1 MTGPETTT
9 TTTGA
14 PRDGK
19 PSTATYDVAI
29 VGAGYVGVPLAQV
42 FAEAGRRVVLVE
54 ADAQRV
60 EKLRRGESYIEDVS
74 SEALA
79 TLVAEHSLG
88 ATTDYDILR
97 DVDAILIALPTPL
110 SRQREPDLSI
120 VLESGAEIGS
130 GSGPATSS
138 SSSRRRTPAP
148 RATRC
153 FPCSSIASGLVAGKD
168 FHLAFSPER
177 VDPGRTD
184 YTTKTVPKIVGGID
198 EASTDAAAA
207 LYGSAVD
214 TVHRVSSPE
223 AAELTKLLENIF
235 RSVNIALV
243 NELAQLCDRMGID
256 IWEVVDAAATKPFGF
271 MPFQPGPGLGGH
283 CIPIDPFYLTWKA
296 REFDFQTRFIELAG
310 EVNQNMPYYCRSR
323 VSQALNHGA
332 QKSLSGS
339 SVLVL
344 GVAYKAD
351 ISDWRESPAVK
362 LIELLQNA
370 GASVAYH
377 DPHVPALHDRRD
389 RPRVRAVRS
398 GRLRR
403 RRDRDGALGD
413 RLREARRRRVARR
426 RPPERDRPRGR
437 HERQGLE
444 ALTRVA
450 HAGVGGWGRNV
461 ARVVGELADL
471 AWICDIDEER
481 RAQYAARYPQ
491 ARVTAAFDDLLAD
504 DTVDAVVIATP
515 VPTHHALAKQAL
527 EAGKH
532 VFVEKPPAM
541 RGGEM
546 EELVALAEEHDLVLM
561 PGHLLLYHPGLRK
574 VKELV
579 DGGELGEVACVYGNR
594 QNLGVIRS
602 NENALLSL
610 GVHDLSVILWLLGEE
625 PSEAVAHGMDYLQDG
640 IEDVVFCF
648 LRFPSGKVAHM
659 HLSWLDPHKMRKMT
673 VVGREKMVVFDDM
686 ELERKVTVYEKAP
699 WEPAETYGE
708 WRTRTGDI
716 YSPKVSTDEP
726 LKLELQHFL
735 RLVAEGPG
743 DHREA
748 RDGLAVVRTL
758 DRLTESLRSTQG

>member
-9 TTTGA
+9 TTSGW
-14 PRDGK
+14 PGDGR
-19 PSTATYDVAI
+19 PGTATYDVAI

-54 ADAQRV
+54 ASAQRV

-74 SEALA
+74 SETLT
-79 TLVAEHSLG
+79 TLVADRGLG

-120 VLESGAEIGS
+120 VLDAGAEIGK
-130 GSGPATSS
+130 
-138 SSSRRRTPAP
+138 RL
-148 RATRC
+148 RAGHLVVLESTTYPGTTRDELL
-153 FPCSSIASGLVAGKD
+153 PVLERESGLVAGRD

-177 VDPGRTD
+177 VDPGRVD
-184 YTTKTVPKIVGGID
+184 WTTKTVPKVVGGID
-198 EASTDAAAA
+198 QASTNAAAA

-332 QKSLSGS
+332 QKSVSGS

-377 DPHVPALHDRRD
+377 DPHVPAFTT
-389 RPRVRAVRS
+389 
-398 GRLRR
+398 
-403 RRDRDGALGD
+403 DGIAL
-413 RLREARRRRVARR
+413 ESVPFA
-426 RPPERDRPRGR
+426 P
-437 HERQGLE
+437 
-444 ALTRVA
+444 
-450 HAGVGGWGRNV
+450 
-461 ARVVGELADL
+461 AD
-471 AWICDIDEER
+471 
-481 RAQYAARYPQ
+481 Y
-491 ARVTAAFDDLLAD
+491 
-504 DTVDAVVIATP
+504 DAVVIATA
-515 VPTHHALAKQAL
+515 HSGIDYAK
-527 EAGKH
+527 
-532 VFVEKPPAM
+532 
-541 RGGEM
+541 
-546 EELVALAEEHDLVLM
+546 LVADAQLVVDLRNATGRAGVTSD
-561 PGHLLLYHPGLRK
+561 K
-574 VKELV
+574 V
-579 DGGELGEVACVYGNR
+579 
-594 QNLGVIRS
+594 
-602 NENALLSL
+602 
-610 GVHDLSVILWLLGEE
+610 W
-625 PSEAVAHGMDYLQDG
+625 
-640 IEDVVFCF
+640 
-648 LRFPSGKVAHM
+648 
-659 HLSWLDPHKMRKMT
+659 
-673 VVGREKMVVFDDM
+673 
-686 ELERKVTVYEKAP
+686 
-699 WEPAETYGE
+699 
-708 WRTRTGDI
+708 
-716 YSPKVSTDEP
+716 
-726 LKLELQHFL
+726 KL
-735 RLVAEGPG
+735 
-743 DHREA
+743 
-748 RDGLAVVRTL
+748 
-758 DRLTESLRSTQG
+758 